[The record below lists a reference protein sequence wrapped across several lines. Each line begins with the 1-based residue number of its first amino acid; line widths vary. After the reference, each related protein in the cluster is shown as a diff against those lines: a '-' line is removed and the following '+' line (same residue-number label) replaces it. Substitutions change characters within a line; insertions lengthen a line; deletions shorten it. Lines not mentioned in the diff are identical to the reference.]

1 MTNFASMKTPKDIEK
16 YRDYYSEPQFWDKVK
31 SVAKKAGVKAIYA
44 ALVLYYAL
52 QNPAISM
59 KDKGMILGALGYF
72 ILPVDL
78 IPDFLPALGF
88 TDDLAALVIVFNK
101 VSKAITPEVR
111 AQAKA
116 KLHTWFGNPN
126 QEKPYD
132 FVDEQ

>member
-1 MTNFASMKTPKDIEK
+1 MKTPKDIEK
-16 YRDYYSEPQFWDKVK
+16 YQDYYSEPQFWDKMK
-31 SVAKKAGVKAIYA
+31 SVAMKAGAKVVYA

-52 QNPAISM
+52 QSPTISM

-101 VSKAITPEVR
+101 VSKAITPDVR
-111 AQAKA
+111 NQAKK
-116 KLHTWFGNPN
+116 KLLTWFGEPKKD
-126 QEKPYD
+126 EKPYD

>member
-1 MTNFASMKTPKDIEK
+1 MKTPKDIEQ
-16 YRDYYSEPQFWDKVK
+16 YQDYYSEPQFWDKVT

-52 QNPAISM
+52 QNPSISM
-59 KDKGMILGALGYF
+59 KDKAMIIGALGYF

-111 AQAKA
+111 SQAKA
-116 KLHTWFGNPN
+116 KLRTWFGDPK

>member
-1 MTNFASMKTPKDIEK
+1 MKTPKDIEK
-16 YRDYYSEPQFWDKVK
+16 YQDYYSEPQFWDKAK
-31 SVAKKAGVKAIYA
+31 SVARQAGIKVIYA

-59 KDKGMILGALGYF
+59 KDKSMILGALGYF

-88 TDDLAALVIVFNK
+88 TDDLAALVIVYNK
-101 VSKAITPEVR
+101 VSKAITPEVKS
-111 AQAKA
+111 KA
-116 KLHTWFGNPN
+116 KVKLTSWFGDPKK
-126 QEKPYD
+126 EKPYD

>member
-1 MTNFASMKTPKDIEK
+1 MKTPKDIEK
-16 YRDYYSEPQFWDKVK
+16 YQDYYSEPQFWDKAK
-31 SVAKKAGVKAIYA
+31 SVARQAGIKVIYA

-88 TDDLAALVIVFNK
+88 TDDLAALVIVYNK
-101 VSKAITPEVR
+101 VSKAITPEVK

-116 KLHTWFGNPN
+116 KLYTWFGNPK

-132 FVDEQ
+132 YVDEQ